1 METIK
6 EKATRGII
14 TDEMKIVAKEENHSP
29 EYLMKGI
36 ADGTIVIPF
45 NKKHTSLK
53 NIKGIGKGLK
63 VKINA
68 NIGTSPYHMD
78 LKEEIEKLEVAL
90 EFGTDSVMDLSL
102 GNILKR
108 VRKEIINKSSVMV
121 GTVPI
126 YQVGFELSR
135 KKKSIEEMKL
145 EDFLDVLREQAE
157 DGVDFMTIHSGIT
170 LGAVNNMETEG
181 RLLDI
186 VSRGGAFLVKWM
198 KKNREEN
205 PLYTYYDEILSILKE
220 YDVTI
225 SIGDGMRPG
234 AVLDS
239 TDRGQ
244 IQELISLGE
253 LAQRAWDAGVQV
265 IIEGPG
271 HIPLNEIEANVLLE
285 KKLCHGAP
293 FYVLGPIVTD
303 IAPGYDH
310 ITGAIGGALAAL
322 YGADFLCYVTPSEH
336 LKLPDTSDVKLGVIA
351 SKIAAHATNIVRG
364 KDREWDRKMA
374 DSRKRLN
381 WKEQIELSLDSEKA
395 REQRESSEIGE
406 ENVCTMCGEY
416 CAIRQIIE
424 AEQGQGAQVKKER

>member
-6 EKATRGII
+6 EKAARGII
-14 TDEMKIVAKEENHSP
+14 TDEMKIVAKEENLSP

-78 LKEEIEKLEVAL
+78 LEEEIEKLEVAL

-102 GNILKR
+102 GSILKR

-170 LGAVNNMETEG
+170 LEAVNNMETEG

-416 CAIRQIIE
+416 CAIKQIIE
-424 AEQGQGAQVKKER
+424 AEKG

>member
-1 METIK
+1 MKTIK
-6 EKATRGII
+6 EKAASGVL
-14 TDEMKIVAKEENHSP
+14 TDEMKIVAEEENLSP
-29 EYLMKGI
+29 EYIRERI

-45 NKKHTSLK
+45 NKKHKSLK
-53 NIKGIGKGLK
+53 QIKGIGNGLR

-68 NIGTSPYHMD
+68 NIGTSPFHMD
-78 LKEEIEKLEVAL
+78 LKEEIEKLEIAVK
-90 EFGTDSVMDLSL
+90 FGADSVMDLSL
-102 GNILKR
+102 GSILKE
-108 VRKEIINKSSVMV
+108 VRKEIIHKSPVMI

-135 KKKSIEEMKL
+135 KKKSIEEMKI
-145 EDFLDVLREQAE
+145 EDFLDIIREQAE

-170 LGAVNNMETEG
+170 MNAVNSMEKEG
-181 RLLDI
+181 RVLDI

-198 KKNREEN
+198 KKNKKDN
-205 PLYTYYDEILSILKE
+205 PLYTHYDEILSILKE

-234 AVLDS
+234 AVVDS

-244 IQELISLGE
+244 IQELINLGE
-253 LAQRAWDAGVQV
+253 LAQKAWDAGVQV

-271 HIPLNEIEANVLLE
+271 HIPIDEIETNVILE
-285 KKLCHGAP
+285 KKLCSGAP

-336 LKLPDTSDVKLGVIA
+336 LKLPATGDVKLGVIA
-351 SKIAAHATNIVRG
+351 SKIAAHAVDITRG
-364 KDREWDRKMA
+364 KDKEWDRDIA
-374 DSRKRLN
+374 VSRKKLD
-381 WKEQIELSLDSEKA
+381 WEGHIKHSLDKEKA
-395 REQRESSEIGE
+395 RKYRESSEIGE

-416 CAIRQIIE
+416 CAIKQIIE
-424 AEQGQGAQVKKER
+424 AEKG

>member
-6 EKATRGII
+6 EKAANGII
-14 TDEMKIVAKEENHSP
+14 TEEMEIVAKEEALSP
-29 EYLMKGI
+29 EYIMKGI
-36 ADGTIVIPF
+36 AEGTIVIPF

-53 NIKGIGKGLK
+53 KIKGIGKGLR

-78 LKEEIEKLEVAL
+78 LEEEIEKLEIAL
-90 EFGTDSVMDLSL
+90 KFGTDSVMDLSL
-102 GNILKR
+102 GSILNN
-108 VRKEIINKSSVMV
+108 VRKEIINRAPVMV

-126 YQVGFELSR
+126 YQVGFELSK
-135 KKKSIEEMKL
+135 KKKSIEEMKI
-145 EDFLDVLREQAE
+145 EDFLSVIREQAE

-170 LGAVNNMETEG
+170 MDAVNSMEKEG
-181 RLLDI
+181 RILDI

-198 KKNREEN
+198 KKNGKEN
-205 PLYTYYDEILSILKE
+205 PLFTYYDEIISLLKE

-244 IQELISLGE
+244 IQELLNLGE
-253 LAQRAWDAGVQV
+253 LAQKAWDAGVQV

-285 KKLCHGAP
+285 KKLCQGAP

-336 LKLPDTSDVKLGVIA
+336 LKLPDTNDVKLGVIA
-351 SKIAAHATNIVRG
+351 SKIAAHAVDIVRG
-364 KDREWDRKMA
+364 KDTEWDRKMSE
-374 DSRKRLN
+374 SRKRLD
-381 WKEQIELSLDSEKA
+381 WEEQINLSLDKEKA
-395 REQRESSEIGE
+395 RGYRESSEIGE
-406 ENVCTMCGEY
+406 ENVCTMCGKY
-416 CAIRQIIE
+416 CAIKQIIE
-424 AEQGQGAQVKKER
+424 AEKG

>member
-6 EKATRGII
+6 EKAANGII
-14 TDEMKIVAKEENHSP
+14 TEEMEIVAKEEALSP
-29 EYLMKGI
+29 EYIMKGI

-45 NKKHTSLK
+45 NKKHTALTK
-53 NIKGIGKGLK
+53 IKGIGKGLR

-78 LKEEIEKLEVAL
+78 LEEEIEKLEIAL
-90 EFGTDSVMDLSL
+90 KFGTDSVMDLSL
-102 GNILKR
+102 GSILNN
-108 VRKEIINKSSVMV
+108 VRKEIINISPVMV

-126 YQVGFELSR
+126 YQVGFELSK
-135 KKKSIEEMKL
+135 KKKSIEEMKI
-145 EDFLDVLREQAE
+145 EDFLNVIREQAE

-170 LGAVNNMETEG
+170 MDAVNSMEKEG
-181 RLLDI
+181 RILDI

-198 KKNREEN
+198 KKNRKEN
-205 PLYTYYDEILSILKE
+205 PLYTHYDEIISLLKK

-244 IQELISLGE
+244 IQELLNLGE
-253 LAQRAWDAGVQV
+253 LAQKAWDAGVQV

-285 KKLCHGAP
+285 KKLCQGAP

-303 IAPGYDH
+303 VAPGYDH

-336 LKLPDTSDVKLGVIA
+336 LKLPDTNDVKLGVIA
-351 SKIAAHATNIVRG
+351 SRIAAHAVDIVRG
-364 KDREWDRKMA
+364 KDTEWDRKISE
-374 DSRKRLN
+374 SRKRLD
-381 WKEQIELSLDSEKA
+381 WEEQINLSLDKEKA
-395 REQRESSEIGE
+395 RGYRESSEIGE
-406 ENVCTMCGEY
+406 ESVCTMCGKY
-416 CAIRQIIE
+416 CAIKQIIE
-424 AEQGQGAQVKKER
+424 AEEG

>member
-6 EKATRGII
+6 EKAARGII

-53 NIKGIGKGLK
+53 NIKGIGKDLK

-102 GNILKR
+102 GNILR
-108 VRKEIINKSSVMV
+108 EVRKEILTKSPVMV

-135 KKKSIEEMKL
+135 KKKNIEEMKID
-145 EDFLDVLREQAE
+145 DFLSVLREQAE

-170 LGAVNNMETEG
+170 LEAVNNMETEG

-205 PLYTYYDEILSILKE
+205 PLYTCYDEILSILKE
-220 YDVTI
+220 YDITI

-416 CAIRQIIE
+416 CAIKQIIE
-424 AEQGQGAQVKKER
+424 AEQGQ

>member
-102 GNILKR
+102 GSILKR
-108 VRKEIINKSSVMV
+108 VRKEIINKSAVMV

-135 KKKSIEEMKL
+135 KKKNIEEMKID
-145 EDFLDVLREQAE
+145 DFLDVLREQAE

-170 LGAVNNMETEG
+170 LEAVNNMETEG

-416 CAIRQIIE
+416 CAIKQIIE
-424 AEQGQGAQVKKER
+424 AEQGQ

>member
-1 METIK
+1 VIIMETIK
-6 EKATRGII
+6 EKAARGII

-102 GNILKR
+102 GSILKR

-135 KKKSIEEMKL
+135 KEKSIEEMNL
-145 EDFLDVLREQAE
+145 EDFLGVLREQAE

-170 LGAVNNMETEG
+170 LEAVNNMETEG

-198 KKNREEN
+198 KKNRKEN

-424 AEQGQGAQVKKER
+424 AEKG

>member
-14 TDEMKIVAKEENHSP
+14 TDEMKIVAKEENLSP

-78 LKEEIEKLEVAL
+78 LEEEIEKLEVAL

-102 GNILKR
+102 GSILKR

-170 LGAVNNMETEG
+170 LEAVNNMETEG

-416 CAIRQIIE
+416 CAIKQIIE
-424 AEQGQGAQVKKER
+424 AEKG

>member
-102 GNILKR
+102 GSILKR

-170 LGAVNNMETEG
+170 LEAVNNMETEG

-205 PLYTYYDEILSILKE
+205 PLYTYYDKILSILKE

-416 CAIRQIIE
+416 CAIKQIIE
-424 AEQGQGAQVKKER
+424 AEQGQ

>member
-6 EKATRGII
+6 EKAARGII

-29 EYLMKGI
+29 KYLMKGI

-102 GNILKR
+102 GSILKR
-108 VRKEIINKSSVMV
+108 VRKEIINKSAVMV

-135 KKKSIEEMKL
+135 KKKNIEEMKID
-145 EDFLDVLREQAE
+145 DFLDVLREQAE

-170 LGAVNNMETEG
+170 LEAVNNMETEG

-416 CAIRQIIE
+416 CAIKQIIE
-424 AEQGQGAQVKKER
+424 AEQGQ

>member
-102 GNILKR
+102 GSILKR

-170 LGAVNNMETEG
+170 LEAVNNMETEG

-416 CAIRQIIE
+416 CAIKQIIE
-424 AEQGQGAQVKKER
+424 AEQGQ

>member
-6 EKATRGII
+6 EKAARGII

-90 EFGTDSVMDLSL
+90 KFGTDSVMDLSL
-102 GNILKR
+102 GSILKR
-108 VRKEIINKSSVMV
+108 VRKEIINKSAVMV

-135 KKKSIEEMKL
+135 KKKNIEEMKID
-145 EDFLDVLREQAE
+145 DFLDVLREQAE

-170 LGAVNNMETEG
+170 LEAVNNMETEG

-416 CAIRQIIE
+416 CAIKQIIE
-424 AEQGQGAQVKKER
+424 AEQGQ

>member
-6 EKATRGII
+6 EKAARGII

-102 GNILKR
+102 GSILR
-108 VRKEIINKSSVMV
+108 EVRKEILTKSPVMV

-135 KKKSIEEMKL
+135 KKKNIEEMKID
-145 EDFLDVLREQAE
+145 DFLDVLREQAE

-170 LGAVNNMETEG
+170 LEAVNNMETEG

-416 CAIRQIIE
+416 CAIKQIIE
-424 AEQGQGAQVKKER
+424 AEQGQ

>member
-6 EKATRGII
+6 EKAARGII

-102 GNILKR
+102 GSILKR
-108 VRKEIINKSSVMV
+108 VRKEIINKSAVMV

-135 KKKSIEEMKL
+135 KKKNIEEMKID
-145 EDFLDVLREQAE
+145 DFLDVLREQAE

-170 LGAVNNMETEG
+170 LEAVNNMETEG

-416 CAIRQIIE
+416 CAIKQIIE
-424 AEQGQGAQVKKER
+424 AEQGQ

>member
-102 GNILKR
+102 GSILKR

-170 LGAVNNMETEG
+170 LEAVNNMETEG

-424 AEQGQGAQVKKER
+424 AEKGQ

>member
-1 METIK
+1 METIR
-6 EKATRGII
+6 EKAKQGFI
-14 TDEMKIVAKEENHSP
+14 TDEMKIVAKEESLSP
-29 EYLMKGI
+29 QYIMKGI
-36 ADGTIVIPF
+36 IDGTIVIPF

-53 NIKGIGKGLK
+53 NIKGIGEGLR

-78 LKEEIEKLEVAL
+78 IKEEIEKLEIAL
-90 EFGTDSVMDLSL
+90 KFRTDSVMDLSL
-102 GNILKR
+102 GSQLR
-108 VRKEIINKSSVMV
+108 EVRREIIKKSSVMV

-126 YQVGFELSR
+126 YQVGFELS
-135 KKKSIEEMKL
+135 KKKKNIDEMNIK
-145 EDFLDVLREQAE
+145 DFLDVLKEQAE

-170 LGAVNNMETEG
+170 LNAVNSMEKEG

-198 KKNREEN
+198 KKNGKEN
-205 PLYTYYDEILSILKE
+205 PLYTYYNEILDILRE
-220 YDVTI
+220 YDITI

-244 IQELISLGE
+244 IQELINLGE

-271 HIPLNEIEANVLLE
+271 HIPINEIEANVLLE
-285 KKLCHGAP
+285 KKLCKGAP

-322 YGADFLCYVTPSEH
+322 HGADFLCYVTPSEH

-351 SKIAAHATNIVRG
+351 SKIAAHTADIVRG

-374 DSRKRLN
+374 DSRKKLD
-381 WKEQIELSLDSEKA
+381 WEKQIELSIDSEKA
-395 REQRESSEIGE
+395 RTYRDSSEIGDKS
-406 ENVCTMCGEY
+406 VCTMCGEY
-416 CAIRQIIE
+416 CAIKQIIV
-424 AEQGQGAQVKKER
+424 AEEG